1 MTSHQE
7 DNPPIYIYEIPIR
20 IRRPLCD
27 YLDSLK
33 VWEKLAIDHFQFN
46 KSDMLAPRS
55 CERRGE
61 SPSDY
66 LLTMWSNRGNHKIIE
81 LFFVFKYAKLPEAMD
96 ILKDLVDKRYHK
108 CISIGNPKP
117 NTTNNQWKI
126 LRILSKEGGEP
137 ELIKEVK
144 DLVDQMSVPRI
155 DFEELKMCTN
165 NWQSTLGKGGFGCV
179 YSGEWKKTKVAI
191 KQLNFSENPKGGMK
205 SSVRMIV
212 NEMRFMNSC
221 HHSNVLQV
229 FAYSI
234 DEIPCLVF
242 EYMAGGS
249 LHYRLKTK
257 DSNKKLFWR
266 KRFDI
271 SMETCRGIQYLHTFQ
286 GLTNLI
292 HNDIKPMNILLDR

>member
-1 MTSHQE
+1 MSYE
-7 DNPPIYIYEIPIR
+7 FEEYIYEIPIS

-33 VWEKLAIDHFQFN
+33 VWETLAVDHFQFN
-46 KSDMLAPRS
+46 KSDLLGPRS
-55 CERRGE
+55 CENRGE
-61 SPSDY
+61 SPSDC
-66 LLTMWSNRGNHKIIE
+66 LLNMWSDRGNHKIIE
-81 LFFVFKYAKLPEAMD
+81 LFVVFKNANLPEAMEV
-96 ILKDLVDKRYHK
+96 IKDLVDKKYHK
-108 CISIGNPKP
+108 LIGAKKSSE
-117 NTTNNQWKI
+117 QWKI
-126 LRILSKEGGEP
+126 LRILSKEE

-155 DFEELKMCTN
+155 DFEELRMCTN

-221 HHSNVLQV
+221 HHSNVLQI

-234 DEIPCLVF
+234 DQVPCLVF
-242 EYMAGGS
+242 EFMAGGS
-249 LHYRLKTK
+249 LHSRLKTK
-257 DSNKKLFWR
+257 DPSKKLLWR

-271 SMETCRGIQYLHTFQ
+271 AMESCRGIQYLHTFQ
-286 GLTNLI
+286 GRRHLI